1 VAGSP
6 TQCINN
12 APVDLRDSTWRTAA
26 PAKMNVMD
34 VATHIDQLEQHG
46 AGLAAAAERVA
57 LTTAVPTCPEWDVR
71 ALLAHIGYVH
81 RWAATHVR
89 AGTAAFDRQ
98 TEPHFPAP
106 EDDDRVL
113 AWYRAGHA
121 ELVDTLRAA
130 PDDLVAMTFLAD
142 AGPPRA
148 FWARRQAHE
157 TAIHRADAEAAAD
170 SALEVDREFALD
182 GIAELLEGFYARRGG
197 KLLADPPLSLRV
209 APTDATVSWLVS
221 LEPDRRVIT
230 RGGDALADCTMRGTA
245 ADLYLQLWNRR
256 SPGEVR
262 VEGDPAAVEV
272 WRRLARVRW
281 S

>member
-1 VAGSP
+1 M
-6 TQCINN
+6 
-12 APVDLRDSTWRTAA
+12 TA
-26 PAKMNVMD
+26 MH

-46 AGLAAAAERVA
+46 AGLASAAERVR

-89 AGTAAFDRQ
+89 DGAAAFDGQ
-98 TEPHFPAP
+98 TEPQFPAP
-106 EDDDRVL
+106 DDDDRVL

-130 PDDLVAMTFLAD
+130 PDDLVARTFLAD

-157 TAIHRADAEAAAD
+157 TAIHRADAEAAGDA
-170 SALEVDREFALD
+170 ALEVDREFALD

-209 APTDATVSWLVS
+209 APTDARVSWLVR
-221 LEPDRRVIT
+221 LEPERRVIT
-230 RGGDALADCTMRGTA
+230 RDGDAPADCTLRGTA

-256 SPGEVR
+256 SPGEAR
-262 VEGDPAAVEV
+262 VEGDPAAIEV